1 MSSDAQKSQPEP
13 MTCEMCGYRFDPAQ
27 NVACGSCPMH
37 RGCALVC
44 CPACGY
50 SSVDPRRSRLV
61 GLGSWIAARLRLPKR
76 TIRPQTGALTLAD
89 VPPGSRVRIEALDGL
104 STGRCHQMQA
114 YGLAPG
120 RWVKVVQQSPVTVVR
135 VEHLDLAFE
144 SAIAHGIRVE
154 TTAIDSDKRVRTT
167 RMTD

>member
-1 MSSDAQKSQPEP
+1 
-13 MTCEMCGYRFDPAQ
+13 
-27 NVACGSCPMH
+27 
-37 RGCALVC
+37 
-44 CPACGY
+44 
-50 SSVDPRRSRLV
+50 
-61 GLGSWIAARLRLPKR
+61 
-76 TIRPQTGALTLAD
+76 